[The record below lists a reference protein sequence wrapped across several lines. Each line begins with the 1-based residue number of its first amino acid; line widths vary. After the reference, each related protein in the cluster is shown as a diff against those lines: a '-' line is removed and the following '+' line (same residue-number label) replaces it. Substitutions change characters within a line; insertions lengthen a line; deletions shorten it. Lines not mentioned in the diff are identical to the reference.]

1 MEPDRAV
8 APARRVTLPGME
20 EAGAYEWFQ
29 RGMELMRTRDFHPAA
44 VALERAKAIE
54 PDKGSI
60 REALG
65 RAYLSTRQFE
75 RAAVEFGVAV
85 EIQPTDHYAHYCLGR
100 ALQGLGEA
108 DRAARHYELARCL
121 GSTLV

>member
-1 MEPDRAV
+1 MGEGV
-8 APARRVTLPGME
+8 
-20 EAGAYEWFQ
+20 GAYEWFQ
-29 RGMELMRTRDFHPAA
+29 RGMELMRSRDFHPAA
-44 VALERAKAIE
+44 VALEQAKKLE

-65 RAYLSTRQFE
+65 RAYLSTRQFR
-75 RAAVEFGVAV
+75 RAADEFEMAI

-100 ALQGLGEA
+100 AYRGLGDE

-121 GSTLV
+121 GSKLV